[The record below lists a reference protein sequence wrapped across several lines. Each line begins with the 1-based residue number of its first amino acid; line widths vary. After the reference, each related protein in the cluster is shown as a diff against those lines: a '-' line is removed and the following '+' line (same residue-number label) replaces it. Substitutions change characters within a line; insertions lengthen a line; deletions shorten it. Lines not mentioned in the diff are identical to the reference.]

1 MPPLWEI
8 YAIRYATHPR
18 MARENF
24 IGGDPH
30 ENATMPLDY
39 FIWVIQSSNAQS
51 GEGPAAKR
59 YVIDTGFGE
68 AQAKL
73 RSRTLLKPPAD
84 GLGAL
89 GIDPAQVR
97 DVLMTHLHYDHCG
110 NYDLFP
116 NARYHVQERE
126 MQYCTG
132 RLITHD
138 YFRHAFDEEGVVAM
152 VRKLYA
158 GRINFLNG
166 DEEIDDGIS
175 AHLIG
180 GHSQGLQCIRV
191 QTRRGP
197 VVLASDAAHLYEHL
211 RRNLAFTVTCSIA
224 DTLDGYAKLRKLTG
238 VCSNND
244 DEVESRIIPGHD
256 PEVLRRYPAAAPG
269 LENWIARLD

>member
-1 MPPLWEI
+1 MPRPWEI

-39 FIWVIQSSNAQS
+39 YIWALRS
-51 GEGPAAKR
+51 GDR
-59 YVIDTGFGE
+59 VYVIDTGFGE
-68 AQAKL
+68 TQAKL
-73 RSRTLLKPPAD
+73 RNRTLLKPSAD
-84 GLGAL
+84 GLRAL
-89 GIDPAQVR
+89 GIEPAEVR
-97 DVLMTHLHYDHCG
+97 NVLMTHLHYDHCG
-110 NYDLFP
+110 NYDLLP

-138 YFRHAFDEEGVVAM
+138 YFRHAFDEEGVVSM
-152 VRKLYA
+152 VRKLYG
-158 GRINFLNG
+158 GRVSFLNG
-166 DEEIDDGIS
+166 DEEIEDGLS
-175 AHLIG
+175 VHLIG
-180 GHSQGLQCIRV
+180 GHSQGLQCVKV

-211 RRNLAFTVTCSIA
+211 NRNLAFTVTCSIA
-224 DTLDGYAKLRKLTG
+224 DTLDGYAKLRRLAR
-238 VCSNND
+238 CAND
-244 DEVESRIIPGHD
+244 EHDGHIIPGHD

-269 LENWIARLD
+269 LEDWIARLD